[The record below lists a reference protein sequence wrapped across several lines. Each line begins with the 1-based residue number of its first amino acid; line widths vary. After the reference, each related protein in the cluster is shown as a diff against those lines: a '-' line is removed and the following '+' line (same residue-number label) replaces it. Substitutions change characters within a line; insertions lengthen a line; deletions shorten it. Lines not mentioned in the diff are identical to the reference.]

1 MYMIKRPDLRWKV
14 RERLAQ
20 EGGFSLAELIV
31 FIVVLSIFLVG
42 LFAVMEGAFRGNAVS
57 YNLSKVED
65 AAREAM
71 SAMIRQIRVATH
83 IYPDLSTN
91 GVLRFRGDIN
101 GDGTQDEVGF
111 KESDSGGYLQRM
123 ENGDWVDWVESVDS
137 ITFTYFGYDDDIQMV
152 EISPGSPDWNLRV
165 KRIEIVI
172 NCSASTLHMNITRTF
187 QGEVALRNNLE

>member
-1 MYMIKRPDLRWKV
+1 MMERFKFLRKV
-14 RERLAQ
+14 GKRLAQ

-71 SAMIRQIRVATH
+71 SAMVRQIRVATH

-91 GVLRFRGDIN
+91 GILRFQGDID

-111 KESDSGGYLQRM
+111 KESDGGGYLQRW
-123 ENGDWVDWVESVDS
+123 ENGNWVDWVESVDS
-137 ITFTYFGYDDDIQMV
+137 ITFTYFGYDENIQMV
-152 EISPGSPDWNLRV
+152 EISPGSPDWNLHV
-165 KRIEIVI
+165 ERIEIVI
-172 NCSASTLHMNITRTF
+172 NCSAATLHMNVTRTF
-187 QGEVALRNNLE
+187 QGEVALRNDLE